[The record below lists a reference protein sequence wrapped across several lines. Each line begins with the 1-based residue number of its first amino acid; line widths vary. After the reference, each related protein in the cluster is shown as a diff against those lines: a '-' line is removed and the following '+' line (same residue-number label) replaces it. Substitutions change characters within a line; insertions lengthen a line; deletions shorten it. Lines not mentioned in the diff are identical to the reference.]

1 MEFSILYQLQGI
13 HSPWLDRLMVV
24 LTFLGDKGCFW
35 IVLGGALSCHRRTRD
50 WGIAVLLSLAAGFL
64 VGNCLLKELVGRS
77 RPCWIDPGVG
87 TLVAVPKDFSFPS
100 GHTLAGFEAAVSIFL
115 YDRRWGLAAGILAAL
130 IGFSR
135 LYLFV
140 HFPSDVLAGAVLGTL
155 IALAVHRLVRLR
167 QHREQDRSIQKA
179 G

>member
-24 LTFLGDKGCFW
+24 LTFLGDKGWFW

-87 TLVAVPKDFSFPS
+87 TWWRSRKIFP
-100 GHTLAGFEAAVSIFL
+100 FPQ
-115 YDRRWGLAAGILAAL
+115 GILWQAL
-130 IGFSR
+130 RRRSASFSTIGGGGWR
-135 LYLFV
+135 RGYW
-140 HFPSDVLAGAVLGTL
+140 
-155 IALAVHRLVRLR
+155 RR
-167 QHREQDRSIQKA
+167 
-179 G
+179 